1 MFAEPTV
8 VVELGM
14 VLDCGGTCLLI
25 KRGKEGR
32 KDLGVEV
39 EVEVC
44 QPCLFRFEIT
54 DEKDIG

>member
-25 KRGKEGR
+25 HRGEEGR
-32 KDLGVEV
+32 KDSGEV
-39 EVEVC
+39 EVEVTIC
-44 QPCLFRFEIT
+44 HVFFGSRLQTRKI
-54 DEKDIG
+54 